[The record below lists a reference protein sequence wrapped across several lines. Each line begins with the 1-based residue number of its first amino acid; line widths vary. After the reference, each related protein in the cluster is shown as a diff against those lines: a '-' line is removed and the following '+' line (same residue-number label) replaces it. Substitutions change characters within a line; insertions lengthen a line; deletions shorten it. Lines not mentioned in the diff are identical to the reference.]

1 MPSPTIPIKLC
12 VNNND
17 VHNSYSS
24 IAMDIAGYSQL
35 ADQLMGIYIEYDYL

>member
-12 VNNND
+12 VNDND

-24 IAMDIAGYSQL
+24 IASYGYSWL
-35 ADQLMGIYIEYDYL
+35 AS